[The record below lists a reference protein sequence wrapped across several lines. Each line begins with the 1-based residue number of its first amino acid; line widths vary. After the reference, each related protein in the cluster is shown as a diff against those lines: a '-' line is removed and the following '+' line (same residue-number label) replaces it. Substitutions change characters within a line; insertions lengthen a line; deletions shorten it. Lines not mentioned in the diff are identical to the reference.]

1 MADPKGPPAGPNLI
15 TVSQRWSEADF
26 IKAMRTGIK
35 PDGKHLSD
43 EMPWK
48 DISAFASD
56 DDLKAL
62 YAYLK
67 TLTPTQ

>member
-1 MADPKGPPAGPNLI
+1 MVG
-15 TVSQRWSEADF
+15 QRWSEADF
-26 IKAMRTGIK
+26 IKAMRTGTK
-35 PDGKHLSD
+35 PDGKQLSD

-48 DISAFASD
+48 EINAFASD